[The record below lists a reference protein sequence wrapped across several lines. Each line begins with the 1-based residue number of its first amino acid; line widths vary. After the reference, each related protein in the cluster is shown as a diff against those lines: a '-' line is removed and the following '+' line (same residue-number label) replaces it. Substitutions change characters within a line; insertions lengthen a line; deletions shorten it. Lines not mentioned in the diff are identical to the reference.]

1 MQRTKLRNK
10 FLKDPTEHN
19 KISCTK
25 QRNWCI
31 SLLRKEKKEYFAN
44 LNEKVIIDNKK
55 FWQTVK
61 PFLSEKLKSRVKI
74 TLVEKEELIS
84 SESDVAQ
91 RFNQFF
97 SNIVK
102 NLDIPKYVVGDTLH
116 LNLKNHPI
124 LMAILKYRDHPSIIT
139 IKVQT
144 VPFHFSYNDKKT
156 VLKIIRSLSNN
167 KASQETD
174 MPVRVVKENAEYFAE
189 IVCSQ
194 FNESINSL
202 KFPLSFKLANITPVF
217 KNESRNHKNN
227 YRPVSILPLISEV
240 FEKIMNKQLS
250 IYFEEILSKFQY
262 GFRKGFST
270 QHCLLLMLEKWK
282 RAVDNN
288 KVFGALLTDLSKAFD
303 CISHDLLIVKLNAY
317 GLSLPALKLV
327 HSYLQNRKQRTKIWS
342 SYSLWE
348 EIVSG
353 VPQGSILGPLLFN
366 IFLCDLFLSI
376 ENNYFTNYADDTT
389 PYVISNNPDKV
400 VSELRGIT
408 EKLFAWFSQNEMKA
422 NLGKCHMLLSSTES
436 LNFQILETVI
446 HNSQSK
452 KLLGVTFDNKLKF
465 EKHINTI
472 CQKANRK
479 LNALARITP
488 YIELTKRR
496 ILMNAFFDS
505 QFNYCPL
512 IWMFHSRNLN
522 NKINRLH
529 GR

>member
-1 MQRTKLRNK
+1 
-10 FLKDPTEHN
+10 
-19 KISCTK
+19 
-25 QRNWCI
+25 
-31 SLLRKEKKEYFAN
+31 
-44 LNEKVIIDNKK
+44 
-55 FWQTVK
+55 
-61 PFLSEKLKSRVKI
+61 
-74 TLVEKEELIS
+74 
-84 SESDVAQ
+84 
-91 RFNQFF
+91 
-97 SNIVK
+97 
-102 NLDIPKYVVGDTLH
+102 
-116 LNLKNHPI
+116 
-124 LMAILKYRDHPSIIT
+124 
-139 IKVQT
+139 
-144 VPFHFSYNDKKT
+144 
-156 VLKIIRSLSNN
+156 
-167 KASQETD
+167 
-174 MPVRVVKENAEYFAE
+174 
-189 IVCSQ
+189 
-194 FNESINSL
+194 
-202 KFPLSFKLANITPVF
+202 
-217 KNESRNHKNN
+217 
-227 YRPVSILPLISEV
+227 
-240 FEKIMNKQLS
+240 MNKQLS

-422 NLGKCHMLLSSTES
+422 NLVKCHMLLSSTES

-488 YIELTKRR
+488 YMELTKRR